1 MASANVSVGC
11 KEGTSECEA
20 IKFSGKASY
29 NFIKN
34 CLRFCLSSGA
44 NIEFWRIKFRV
55 AWEVVGILHRLVIVQ
70 TITEHLQSGMGFAC
84 NAESEFIFV
93 VNKNLNWHAIDQP
106 T

>member
-1 MASANVSVGC
+1 
-11 KEGTSECEA
+11 
-20 IKFSGKASY
+20 
-29 NFIKN
+29 
-34 CLRFCLSSGA
+34 
-44 NIEFWRIKFRV
+44 V